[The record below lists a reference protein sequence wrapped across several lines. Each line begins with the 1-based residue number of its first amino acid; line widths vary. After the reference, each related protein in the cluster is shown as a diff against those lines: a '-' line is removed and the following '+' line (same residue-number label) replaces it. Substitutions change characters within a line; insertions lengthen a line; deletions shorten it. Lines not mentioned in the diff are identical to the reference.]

1 MNRFSLCV
9 DVSSIELHIGTVWD
23 TVKSFEANVL
33 KRNNSRYG
41 SGDFI

>member
-9 DVSSIELHIGTVWD
+9 DVSSIELNIGTIWG
-23 TVKSFEANVL
+23 TVKAFETNVL

-41 SGDFI
+41 AENFI